1 MEHFQ
6 FIHCNQF
13 NFMPLHEIVRP
24 LVRRLAISVY
34 FWGKNRLANWVAV
47 KLVGPGSEAFSA

>member
-34 FWGKNRLANWVAV
+34 FWGEKKKACQLGRCQIGW
-47 KLVGPGSEAFSA
+47 SWQ